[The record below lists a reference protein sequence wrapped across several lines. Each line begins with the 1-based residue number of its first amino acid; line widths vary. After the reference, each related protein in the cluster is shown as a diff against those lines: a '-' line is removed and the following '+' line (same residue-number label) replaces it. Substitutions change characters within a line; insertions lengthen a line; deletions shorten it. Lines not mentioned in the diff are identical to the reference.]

1 MSSPAVAT
9 HARPTS
15 TPMRSP
21 ELLSGAMRTRRALVL
36 LLMTLALPGAAQV
49 MAGNRRMGRLGLRI
63 WLGVLAAVALTAVV
77 ALLDRRLALSL
88 VTSSWVLLLVVLLL
102 VAGALLWPLF
112 FADAWRLGRPSLQPP
127 SGRRVVAVVA
137 ATLVLL
143 TSGPMAYA
151 ARQVWVGRDVLG
163 GVFGGSGGDG
173 GADGRYNVL
182 LLGGDAG
189 ADRVGTR
196 PDSMTLVSVDARTGR
211 TVMFSFPRNMEN
223 IPFPAS
229 SPMHKA
235 LPNGFD
241 CGDTCLL
248 NAVYSY
254 ATDHR
259 GIYPPS
265 VKDPGAQATKDAVQA
280 ITGLPVDYYVLIDL
294 QGFRDLVDA
303 MGGLTIDVTKPVPIG
318 GGTSP
323 IKGYIPV
330 GKQRLDGYHAL
341 WFARSRA
348 KASDYERMTRQR
360 CTMTAMLAQMNP
372 QTVLLKFQGIA
383 QASEKVVSTDIPQGE
398 LGTLTDL
405 ALKARS
411 EKISSVQF
419 VPPLIRPAF
428 PDFPL
433 IRRTV
438 QQALRASTST
448 TTKGHPASEP
458 ASPQATS
465 SSSSGATSS
474 KPAAPSAASSGSA
487 AAAPVDAKSVCS
499 AG

>member
-21 ELLSGAMRTRRALVL
+21 ELLSGSMRTRRAVVL
-36 LLMTLALPGAAQV
+36 LLVTLALPGAAQV

-63 WLGVLAAVALTAVV
+63 WLGVLAAVVLTALV
-77 ALLDRRLALSL
+77 ALVDRRLALTL

-102 VAGALLWPLF
+102 VAGALAWPLF

-163 GVFGGSGGDG
+163 GVFGGSGGDA

-196 PDSMTLVSVDARTGR
+196 PDSVTLVSVDAKTGR
-211 TVMFSFPRNMEN
+211 SVMFSFPRNLEN
-223 IPFPAS
+223 IPFPDD
-229 SPMHKA
+229 SPMHHA

-241 CGDTCLL
+241 CGDECLL
-248 NAVYSY
+248 NGVYSY
-254 ATDHR
+254 ATDHP

-265 VKDPGAQATKDAVQA
+265 VTDPGAQATKDAVQA

-303 MGGLTIDVTKPVPIG
+303 MGGLTVTVTKPVPIG

-330 GKQRLDGYHAL
+330 GRQKLDGYHAL

-383 QASEKVVSTDIPQGE
+383 KASEKVVSTDIPQGD
-398 LGTLTDL
+398 LGDLADL

-428 PDFPL
+428 PDYAL
-433 IRRTV
+433 IRSTV
-438 QQALRASTST
+438 QHALTASTAKKGAAAPKPST
-448 TTKGHPASEP
+448 SASGSSTP
-458 ASPQATS
+458 SAS
-465 SSSSGATSS
+465 SSAGGPT
-474 KPAAPSAASSGSA
+474 AAPTSAGSGSST
-487 AAAPVDAKSVCS
+487 PVDAKSVCS